1 MIREEIP
8 VSLFVGEEMPRVAMI
23 IQRYLPHRGGAE
35 MQLHQLAPRLE
46 ALGYEICILTRH
58 EKGLAHYEVIDGLPV
73 HRLPSIGPKQLAG
86 TTFTLSAV
94 SKLAQLH
101 SDLVHAHELLTPSS
115 IAVLSKRINHHPV
128 LVKVLRGGG
137 RGDIYKLKKRPL
149 WKSYF
154 QNLKRNVDVFLVIS
168 QEIDTELAAL
178 GIPKEKRCF
187 LPNGVNTE
195 RCIPI
200 SEERKR
206 KLRGE
211 LSLPLDARIVAY
223 VGRLVPEKRVDH
235 LLKLWPAIQINH
247 MNTRLLIVGEGSEER
262 RLREMSVDGVQFTGQ
277 VSDAVPYLQAADI
290 FVLPSST
297 EGLSNSMLESMSCG
311 LPVLATTVGGAPDV
325 IEHSV
330 SGYLIPPD
338 DLDSLQRGLLTLLAD
353 GTLRFRLGSKA
364 RARILSD
371 FSLDS
376 VADRLASLYDRL
388 INTK

>member
-1 MIREEIP
+1 
-8 VSLFVGEEMPRVAMI
+8 MPRVAMV

-73 HRLPSIGPKQLAG
+73 HRLPSIGPRQLAG
-86 TTFTLSAV
+86 ATFTISAV
-94 SKLAQLH
+94 SKLTQLH
-101 SDLVHAHELLTPSS
+101 PDLVHAHELLTPSS

-154 QNLKRNVDVFLVIS
+154 QNLKRNTDIFLVIS
-168 QEIDTELAAL
+168 QEIDAELAAF
-178 GIPKEKRCF
+178 GVPKEKRF
-187 LPNGVNTE
+187 LLPNGVNTE
-195 RCIPI
+195 RCVSV

-206 KLRGE
+206 KLRSE
-211 LSLPLDARIVAY
+211 LSLPMDALIVAY
-223 VGRLVPEKRVDH
+223 VGRLVPEKRVDQ
-235 LLKLWPAIQINH
+235 LLKLWPVIQSKYTNA
-247 MNTRLLIVGEGSEER
+247 RLLIVGEGNEER
-262 RLREMSVDGVQFTGQ
+262 RLRGLSLDGTQFTGL
-277 VSDAVPYLQAADI
+277 VSDAVPYLQAADL

-297 EGLSNSMLESMSCG
+297 EGLSNSMLEAMSCG

-325 IEHSV
+325 IEHGV

-338 DLDSLQRGLLTLLAD
+338 DLNSLKNGLQTLLVD
-353 GTLRFRLGSKA
+353 GTLRFRLGSNA
-364 RARILSD
+364 RARIRLD

-376 VADRLASLYDRL
+376 VAERLASLYDRL
-388 INTK
+388 INTR

>member
-1 MIREEIP
+1 
-8 VSLFVGEEMPRVAMI
+8 MPRVAMV

-46 ALGYEICILTRH
+46 ALGYETCILTRH
-58 EKGLAHYEVIDGLPV
+58 EKGLAQYEVIDGLPV

-86 TTFTLSAV
+86 AMFTISAV
-94 SKLAQLH
+94 SKLSHLH
-101 SDLVHAHELLTPSS
+101 PDLVHAHELLTPSS
-115 IAVLSKRINHHPV
+115 IALLSKRTNHHPV

-137 RGDIYKLKKRPL
+137 RGDIYKLKKRLL

-154 QNLKRNVDVFLVIS
+154 QNLKHNVDGFLVIS
-168 QEIDTELAAL
+168 QEIDAELAAL
-178 GIPKEKRCF
+178 GVPKEKRIF
-187 LPNGVNTE
+187 LPNGVDTE
-195 RCIPI
+195 RCVPV

-211 LSLPLDARIVAY
+211 LSLPLEALIVAY

-235 LLKLWPAIQINH
+235 LLKLWHEIQSKHTNA
-247 MNTRLLIVGEGSEER
+247 RLLIVGEGSEER
-262 RLREMSVDGVQFTGQ
+262 RLREMYVNGTQFTGQ
-277 VSDAVPYLQAADI
+277 VSDAVPYLQAADL

-297 EGLSNSMLESMSCG
+297 EGLSNSMLEAMSCG

-325 IEHSV
+325 IEHGV

-338 DLDSLQRGLLTLLAD
+338 DLDSLQSGLQTLLAD
-353 GTLRFRLGSKA
+353 GTLRFRLGSNA

-371 FSLDS
+371 FSLDT
-376 VADRLASLYDRL
+376 VAERLASLYDRL
-388 INTK
+388 IHSR